1 MTNLCI
7 DRSLKTHYS
16 TTRHSDI
23 ETPTDPIRYD
33 SKRNEPIESPTHPQT
48 NAKGGVAAWPD
59 VPKPG
64 ATLGNLTPAD
74 RHGSVQVS
82 PESITKPN
90 K

>member
-1 MTNLCI
+1 MMFMLGWQH
-7 DRSLKTHYS
+7 LY
-16 TTRHSDI
+16 
-23 ETPTDPIRYD
+23 
-33 SKRNEPIESPTHPQT
+33 QT

-82 PESITKPN
+82 CS
-90 K
+90 